1 MSPKI
6 DKKINV
12 LTPAASEPITDFET
26 VMAKINHDAHKSYN
40 GIENIALRNENIKR
54 KDTDEVRP

>member
-12 LTPAASEPITDFET
+12 LTPAAVEPVTDFET
-26 VMAKINHDAHKSYN
+26 VMAKINHDGNKTYN
-40 GIENIALRNENIKR
+40 GIENIALKNEDIKR
-54 KDTDEVRP
+54 KDTDEVHP